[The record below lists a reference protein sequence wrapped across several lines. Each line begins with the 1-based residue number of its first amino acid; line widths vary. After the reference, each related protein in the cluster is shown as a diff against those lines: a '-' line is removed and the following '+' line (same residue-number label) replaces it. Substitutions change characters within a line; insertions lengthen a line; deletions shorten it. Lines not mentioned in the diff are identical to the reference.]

1 MSDGIITRF
10 TGMSKADWN
19 NAMRNAEAEYKV
31 KYEAE
36 QTTTQEPAP
45 TKVAV

>member
-1 MSDGIITRF
+1 
-10 TGMSKADWN
+10 MSKADWN

-36 QTTTQEPAP
+36 QTATQEPAS

>member
-19 NAMRNAEAEYKV
+19 NAMRSAEAEYKA
-31 KYEAE
+31 KYEAD
-36 QTTTQEPAP
+36 QVATQEPAP